1 MSFDNDTQQ
10 ANIADS
16 LARLLPEAKLLN
28 SIEMDD
34 TEGLKIYQFGVPK
47 GTELKQIEVDLEKH
61 LANPRTTTAVATLAE
76 ADSFTDYVKRHAD
89 PAASVVWCNFNPQ
102 TFALSFTA
110 VLDEH
115 AKGTPGWRRHQAVYT
130 PAASLEWSVW
140 TSKSGEQKAQDQAE
154 FAEFLER
161 RDGDIATREG
171 YPTSADMM
179 QMATN
184 FTATSEKRLRST
196 VRLQSG
202 GVALEYIDKE
212 DEATAERMTFFAKFC
227 IGIPVFWAG
236 PAYLI
241 DARLK
246 HRVSQGKAKFHF
258 ELIRPDRIHEAAAK
272 ELIQKVREAIGEV
285 PMLMGNCR

>member
-1 MSFDNDTQQ
+1 MNTDIDTQH
-10 ANIADS
+10 ANIAES

-28 SIEMDD
+28 AIDLED
-34 TEGLKIYQFGVPK
+34 TPGLKLYQFGIPK
-47 GTELKQIEVDLEKH
+47 GTEVKQIEVDLEKH
-61 LANPRTTTAVATLAE
+61 LDNPRTTNALATLAE
-76 ADSFTDYVKRHAD
+76 ADSFVAYVKRHAE
-89 PAASVVWCNFNPQ
+89 PTTSVVWCNFNPQ

-115 AKGTPGWRRHQAVYT
+115 AKGTPGWRRHQATYT
-130 PAASLEWSVW
+130 PATSLEWNVW
-140 TSKSGEQKAQDQAE
+140 TSKSGEQKAQEQAE

-171 YPTSADMM
+171 YPTSAEMM

-184 FTATSEKRLRST
+184 FTATSEKRVRSI

-241 DARLK
+241 DCRLK

-272 ELIQKVREAIGEV
+272 DLIERVRTGIGEV
-285 PMLMGNCR
+285 PMLMGACK